1 MIPPSVASSLEFTAS
16 LIAQTSHGG
25 VFAVDR
31 ALHVVFWSPAM
42 EQLWGRSAAAVVGQ
56 PVLAALP
63 AAVADR
69 SVPQLDRALTGVAC
83 AERDLA
89 YEVAPP
95 GHAGSFDAAYAPLR
109 ADGEI
114 VGAVAVICETTRRRV
129 TEQQLSETEQ
139 RFRNMADASPVLLWM
154 SRTDSLCTFFNQTW
168 LDFTGRT
175 MAQEWGVG
183 WAEGVHPEDLERC
196 LQTYVDAFNAR
207 HVFEMEYR
215 LRRADGEYRWILDR
229 GTPRYAADG
238 TFAGFIGSCIDITD
252 RRTIEAALRKAL
264 VVKDEFLGLVSH
276 ELRTPLTTLQLLIE
290 RLRLEDVERLSSM
303 QVGLLDRMDTATR
316 RLAHMI
322 ESVLHYSRMQ
332 SGKLRVDPREIDLV
346 AEIEPLVDEVRPS
359 AARKGLE
366 LVAEASPAVPPIVS
380 DPDVLRLIVS
390 NLVSNAIKFT
400 AQGRIGVAV
409 LHDGGLYRIAV
420 SDTGRGIPAAQQARI
435 FEPFEQLEPSRQKH
449 TPGVGLGLA
458 LVRAMADALGGRI
471 ELVSEPGVGSTF
483 TVVLPQ
489 MTPRP

>member
-1 MIPPSVASSLEFTAS
+1 
-16 LIAQTSHGG
+16 
-25 VFAVDR
+25 
-31 ALHVVFWSPAM
+31 
-42 EQLWGRSAAAVVGQ
+42 
-56 PVLAALP
+56 
-63 AAVADR
+63 
-69 SVPQLDRALTGVAC
+69 
-83 AERDLA
+83 
-89 YEVAPP
+89 
-95 GHAGSFDAAYAPLR
+95 
-109 ADGEI
+109 
-114 VGAVAVICETTRRRV
+114 
-129 TEQQLSETEQ
+129 
-139 RFRNMADASPVLLWM
+139 
-154 SRTDSLCTFFNQTW
+154 
-168 LDFTGRT
+168 
-175 MAQEWGVG
+175 
-183 WAEGVHPEDLERC
+183 
-196 LQTYVDAFNAR
+196 
-207 HVFEMEYR
+207 MEYR
-215 LRRADGEYRWILDR
+215 LRRADGEYRWVLDR

-252 RRTIEAALRKAL
+252 RRTTEAALRKAL

-290 RLRLEDVERLSSM
+290 RLRLEDVERLSAM

-346 AEIEPLVDEVRPS
+346 AEVEPLVDEVRPS

-366 LVAEASPAVPPIVS
+366 LVAEAGPAVPPIVS
-380 DPDVLRLIVS
+380 DPDLLRLIVS

-409 LHDGGLYRIAV
+409 SHDGGLHRIAV

-489 MTPRP
+489 MTLRP